1 MRFACTEPHRTVP
14 IDNNTNSKNRRTG
27 WWAPFNVI
35 HSLITAVRLLMN
47 SFYVRFPVSSMLA
60 SACCTTK
67 HIRCRRSRMSNFQL
81 DTEDVASIDFTTHT
95 ALVFWFVV
103 FGIRWMWSMPL
114 DRARWYVHS
123 TWMSPP
129 DYIDDDIGTAM
140 LLISMDSVR
149 NLIDALRMRDAYTVR
164 LAIQQECC
172 VYLICL
178 RCNLQFSVI
187 DECTMFSSLGM
198 HWIEWFTRLSL
209 SLCSLSEWLIPE
221 IHLT

>member
-1 MRFACTEPHRTVP
+1 
-14 IDNNTNSKNRRTG
+14 
-27 WWAPFNVI
+27 
-35 HSLITAVRLLMN
+35 
-47 SFYVRFPVSSMLA
+47 
-60 SACCTTK
+60 
-67 HIRCRRSRMSNFQL
+67 
-81 DTEDVASIDFTTHT
+81 
-95 ALVFWFVV
+95 
-103 FGIRWMWSMPL
+103 MPL
-114 DRARWYVHS
+114 DRARWCVHS

-149 NLIDALRMRDAYTVR
+149 NLIDALRTRDAYTVR

-209 SLCSLSEWLIPE
+209 SLSVLSQNDWFQKFIWRNWIRPRPWFTATNRYIWQKFHYIFVHMFLVRCKQQWFTSGNKI
-221 IHLT
+221 IFHKFVW

>member
-1 MRFACTEPHRTVP
+1 
-14 IDNNTNSKNRRTG
+14 
-27 WWAPFNVI
+27 
-35 HSLITAVRLLMN
+35 
-47 SFYVRFPVSSMLA
+47 
-60 SACCTTK
+60 
-67 HIRCRRSRMSNFQL
+67 
-81 DTEDVASIDFTTHT
+81 
-95 ALVFWFVV
+95 
-103 FGIRWMWSMPL
+103 MPL

-149 NLIDALRMRDAYTVR
+149 NLIDALRTRDAYTVR

-209 SLCSLSEWLIPE
+209 SLSLFSLRMIDSRNSFDVIESVHVRDSQQQIDISDKSFTIFSFTCFLFGVSNNDSHLETKLYSINLYDKTIPSFDLIAINTWKWLGTLICFVIYTKSLMLLFLSHTLQPK
-221 IHLT
+221 LLVLSAK